1 MNGDMKRIQMSNSC
15 AHFVRIHP
23 ALLNLLPLNQNCRY
37 NWDFKLLKA
46 MENEKPEE
54 FIPSKFE
61 ILPKT
66 RK

>member
-1 MNGDMKRIQMSNSC
+1 
-15 AHFVRIHP
+15 
-23 ALLNLLPLNQNCRY
+23 
-37 NWDFKLLKA
+37 LLKA

-66 RK
+66 RKWTFEIVREL